1 MSQSFQTQVTIA
13 PAPGEEGDFYG
24 TNPRAIAIAG
34 PGQFVSPNT
43 PSPIDAGQNGLVVGH
58 FAWCDTDNGVVSQS
72 YVPGYQLAFL
82 RRGNNAIITQFLG
95 QATMLIPQGLPITLY
110 SQGDFW
116 AKFAAGATP
125 GQLVAADPDTGAPI
139 AYDSGSLPNTVSM
152 TGSVGAAVTALV
164 GASAATGTNTGA
176 SVAITGLTG
185 YLSPG
190 DVLTDGTN
198 SATILSQASGTTG
211 SNGTYNLVAAPTPG
225 DWVAASLTGTSNN
238 IDVTVDAGLISVGD
252 TITGSGFTAAKIT
265 AQISG
270 TAGGT
275 GVYSFAGAQQ
285 GPLTSRS
292 FTINSNI
299 LNVTAISSGVPGVGD
314 VLTGPSGSPQITG
327 QLTGSTGSTGTYSI
341 NGSAIHF
348 ASGTI
353 TVAAIT
359 TPWIVNGSAGNGEL
373 APISTWG

>member
-1 MSQSFQTQVTIA
+1 MTQSFQTQVNIA
-13 PAPGEEGDFYG
+13 PAPGEVGDFFG
-24 TNPRAIAIAG
+24 TNPRATVIAG
-34 PGQFVSPNT
+34 PGQFVAPLK
-43 PSPIDAGQNGLVVGH
+43 PSPVVPGQDGLVVGN
-58 FAWCDTDNGVVSQS
+58 FAWVNTDTGDVSQS
-72 YVPGYQLAFL
+72 YIVGYQIGFL
-82 RRGNNAIITQFLG
+82 HRENNAVITNFLG
-95 QATMLIPQGLPITLY
+95 EATLLVPNGFPITLC

-139 AYDSGSLPNTVSM
+139 AYDAGALPTTVSM

-164 GASAATGTNTGA
+164 GCSAATATNTGA
-176 SVAITGLTG
+176 SAAITAVTG
-185 YLSPG
+185 YISAG

-198 SATILSQASGTTG
+198 SATVLSQASGTTG
-211 SNGTYNLVAAPTPG
+211 GAGTYTLVAAPTPG
-225 DWVAASLTGTSNN
+225 NWTGASLTGTSNN

-252 TITGSGFTAAKIT
+252 TITGSGFTSAKIT
-265 AQISG
+265 GQVSG

-299 LNVTAISSGVPGVGD
+299 LNVTAIASGTPGVGD

-327 QLTGSTGSTGTYSI
+327 QLSGATGGTGTYSI
-341 NGSAIHF
+341 NGGAIHF
-348 ASGTI
+348 ASGAI

-359 TPWIVNGSAGNGEL
+359 TPWLVNGKALAGEL